1 MGFASRTTLIASAV
15 VALGLAGAPQAVATT
30 AVSGAGDASSP
41 LLIDPRTSPSDA
53 LQLRLNVGSPAPVAF
68 IERMPV
74 TKTIEDVSLGD
85 FQADPGDCANPM
97 QLYLMVREH
106 PAGDADQAIQVA
118 YAPAQPTVPDSAGVM
133 TWRLDQPVT
142 LQAGRGYSFA
152 IMSTDP
158 ASCHFLYQTT
168 WDHNGA
174 QVEGGT
180 NQCASG
186 VRFGENDSVLL
197 KRGWHTQGVSDGV
210 YGPDGCA
217 GSKWDPGLS
226 EGWLVS
232 IPSGDAWDVATAAIA
247 QGLPVPPPPPD
258 SCTINDNHLDPGY
271 GAEQLQYYPV
281 NYPPGPVSYDYYLC
295 RWTQFAAP
303 GHQLPDGWY
312 YGLPWRTERRGAPRD
327 VYVKL
332 ASATAAYVALGDSFQ
347 SGLGAGDYESGT
359 TGESS
364 TCYRSNNA
372 YPHQLVNDGAVTGGL
387 DFAACKGA
395 KINDLYTGLNGEG
408 PQLDHLSDRTRLAT
422 VGIGGNDL
430 GFADT
435 LLACIKRLVST
446 ASCEQDFDADVMNRL
461 LALQNHGSMDPRN
474 QFQRLYSDIRFRAP
488 DAGILAV
495 DYPRFFPLDG
505 GWDWTTIP
513 AVIADPLTSL
523 DAIKR
528 CAGIRLSDQMWINE
542 KIHMLD
548 EVVEAS
554 ALSMG
559 VEPVR
564 MYGAFAGHELC
575 ADGDSWLHGIQAPFI
590 GNVSESFHPNAPGQT
605 AFAKAIEDVLA
616 GRSGASPGTQYALLP
631 GGTQTQTLDVASG
644 TPGLTASTSWPGSDV
659 VTSLVS
665 PSGRV
670 INRDTSAADVFH
682 RVAPTRELYYVR
694 DPEPGTWTIKVYGAN
709 VRPGGELV
717 TLTTYKEPKPNDAAT
732 PLLSTT

>member
-15 VALGLAGAPQAVATT
+15 VALGLAGAPQAVART
-30 AVSGAGDASSP
+30 AVSGAGDSSSP

-271 GAEQLQYYPV
+271 GAEQLNRPI
-281 NYPPGPVSYDYYLC
+281 
-295 RWTQFAAP
+295 R
-303 GHQLPDGWY
+303 
-312 YGLPWRTERRGAPRD
+312 
-327 VYVKL
+327 
-332 ASATAAYVALGDSFQ
+332 
-347 SGLGAGDYESGT
+347 
-359 TGESS
+359 
-364 TCYRSNNA
+364 
-372 YPHQLVNDGAVTGGL
+372 
-387 DFAACKGA
+387 
-395 KINDLYTGLNGEG
+395 
-408 PQLDHLSDRTRLAT
+408 
-422 VGIGGNDL
+422 
-430 GFADT
+430 
-435 LLACIKRLVST
+435 KRLK
-446 ASCEQDFDADVMNRL
+446 DVVHHNDWDG
-461 LALQNHGSMDPRN
+461 QYEPH
-474 QFQRLYSDIRFRAP
+474 P
-488 DAGILAV
+488 DAV
-495 DYPRFFPLDG
+495 
-505 GWDWTTIP
+505 
-513 AVIADPLTSL
+513 
-523 DAIKR
+523 
-528 CAGIRLSDQMWINE
+528 IRL
-542 KIHMLD
+542 
-548 EVVEAS
+548 
-554 ALSMG
+554 
-559 VEPVR
+559 
-564 MYGAFAGHELC
+564 
-575 ADGDSWLHGIQAPFI
+575 
-590 GNVSESFHPNAPGQT
+590 PG
-605 AFAKAIEDVLA
+605 
-616 GRSGASPGTQYALLP
+616 
-631 GGTQTQTLDVASG
+631 
-644 TPGLTASTSWPGSDV
+644 
-659 VTSLVS
+659 
-665 PSGRV
+665 
-670 INRDTSAADVFH
+670 
-682 RVAPTRELYYVR
+682 
-694 DPEPGTWTIKVYGAN
+694 
-709 VRPGGELV
+709 
-717 TLTTYKEPKPNDAAT
+717 
-732 PLLSTT
+732 